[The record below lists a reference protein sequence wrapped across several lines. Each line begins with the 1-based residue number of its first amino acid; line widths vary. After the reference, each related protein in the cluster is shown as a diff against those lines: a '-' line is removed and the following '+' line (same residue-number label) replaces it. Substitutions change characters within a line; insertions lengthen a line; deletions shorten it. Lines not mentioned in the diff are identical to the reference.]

1 MDRYSVTV
9 IACNNNHRFMVL
21 IGFTRFFTSGS
32 YGLFK
37 NCWWGLITVST
48 CLNPPRLLANSD
60 TVRLKV
66 QRVIPFRPAGGVVV

>member
-37 NCWWGLITVST
+37 NCWWGLMN
-48 CLNPPRLLANSD
+48 CLNVFKSPEALS
-60 TVRLKV
+60 
-66 QRVIPFRPAGGVVV
+66 Q